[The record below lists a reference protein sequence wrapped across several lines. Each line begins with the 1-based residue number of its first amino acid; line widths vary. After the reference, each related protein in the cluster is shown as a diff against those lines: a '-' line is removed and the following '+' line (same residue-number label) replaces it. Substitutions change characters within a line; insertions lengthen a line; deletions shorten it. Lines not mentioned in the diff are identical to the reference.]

1 MTEKMKKKEISFA
14 AQCMLEKLD
23 EMLSAGEITEEQ
35 YRKNAAKIYKFSN

>member
-1 MTEKMKKKEISFA
+1 MTEKMKKKETSFA

-35 YRKNAAKIYKFSN
+35 YRKDAAKIFKFSN